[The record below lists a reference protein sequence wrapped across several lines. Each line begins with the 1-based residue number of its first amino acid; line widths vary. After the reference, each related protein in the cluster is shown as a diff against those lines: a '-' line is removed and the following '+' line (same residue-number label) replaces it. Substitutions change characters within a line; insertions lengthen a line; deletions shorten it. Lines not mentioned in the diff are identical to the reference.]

1 MPYLYASC
9 PDEQLILPGVAQH
22 SSSEDPNPDKLVH
35 DFASRFSTASG
46 QNCPKLALPRI
57 ARYEIPLA
65 SIAA

>member
-35 DFASRFSTASG
+35 DLASRFSTASG
-46 QNCPKLALPRI
+46 PDCLPSPSSQI
-57 ARYEIPLA
+57 ARYEIH
-65 SIAA
+65 